1 MVKLKLGHLLQ
12 KFLLRIIEEI
22 KKVVPESFIVGV
34 RISPEI
40 EELGIHLDES
50 LELGKLLA
58 KTEIDFIHLSC
69 WDCFKSSIWGLRL

>member
-1 MVKLKLGHLLQ
+1 MGGSINNRA

-40 EELGIHLDES
+40 KELGIHLDES
-50 LELGKLLA
+50 LELGKLLTN
-58 KTEIDFIHLSC
+58 TEIDFIHLSC
-69 WDCFKSSIWGLRL
+69 WDCFKSSTDYVV